1 MPADDELVREIT
13 DGNPQAMEQLVQK
26 HYKQIFAYVYRTV
39 GDYHLAYD
47 LTQEV
52 FIKMMQSIERY
63 KGKGKFS
70 HWLMTI
76 AVNHCR
82 DFFRSKYF
90 RQKKQEQELLQYIAD
105 PTETVWDKVSTE
117 WKSDRIKKAIEE
129 LPLFQKEPIILR
141 FYHDYKMKEIAKITK
156 SNEST
161 VKSRIR
167 QGTNK
172 LKRIL
177 EKRGVEDD
185 FKEKRSNY
193 PS

>member
-1 MPADDELVREIT
+1 VPADDELVREIT

-167 QGTNK
+167 QGTTK

-185 FKEKRSNY
+185 FKEKRSNH

>member
-1 MPADDELVREIT
+1 MLTDEELIEEIKNGSQAAMEVLVR
-13 DGNPQAMEQLVQK
+13 K
-26 HYKQIFAYVYRTV
+26 HYKRIFAYIYRTV
-39 GDYHLAYD
+39 GDYHIAYD

-52 FIKMMQSIERY
+52 FVKMMQSLHLYQR
-63 KGKGKFS
+63 KGRFAN
-70 HWLMTI
+70 WLITI

-82 DFFRSKYF
+82 DFFGSRLYKQASDEKELQPYVSNKRDNVWNLLSKKWESEQV
-90 RQKKQEQELLQYIAD
+90 RQAIQQL
-105 PTETVWDKVSTE
+105 PT
-117 WKSDRIKKAIEE
+117 
-129 LPLFQKEPIILR
+129 FQREPIILR